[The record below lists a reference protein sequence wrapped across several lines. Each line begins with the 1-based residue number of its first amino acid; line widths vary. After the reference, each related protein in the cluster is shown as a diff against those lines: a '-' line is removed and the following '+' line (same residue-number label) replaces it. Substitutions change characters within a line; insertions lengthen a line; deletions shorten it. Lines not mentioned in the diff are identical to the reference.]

1 MKNKLITEIKVG
13 RKFTKKNSIFI
24 KNMNSR
30 KRRFK

>member
-13 RKFTKKNSIFI
+13 RKFTKNSIFI
-24 KNMNSR
+24 KNMNNR